1 MLNAQPHTAEWL
13 SSKLHYHNLS
23 GKKWVHEM
31 LRSHQFLHLLWL
43 WAFIQGFVALTA
55 YLNNKSPKDDG
66 TEYQVVK
73 NAFKNIS
80 FSVDLPRVDFIE
92 QLHHHKGVEDNGV
105 VLRRRSMKRG
115 VTSTVNVEH
124 LFTWEMSRKQNI
136 VADIRF
142 MLL

>member
-23 GKKWVHEM
+23 GKKWVHDM
-31 LRSHQFLHLLWL
+31 LRSHQFLFLLWL
-43 WAFIQGFVALTA
+43 WAFIQGFVGLTA
-55 YLNNKSPKDDG
+55 YLNNKSPKDDA
-66 TEYQVVK
+66 TEDHVVK

-80 FSVDLPRVDFIE
+80 FSVDLPCVDFIE

-105 VLRRRSMKRG
+105 VLRGRRVKRG
-115 VTSTVNVEH
+115 VTSTVNVEY

-136 VADIRF
+136 VTDVWF